1 MENLINELN
10 QKLDNSIED
19 MNSNLKKVRT
29 SGATPSILDDV
40 KVNYYDT
47 LTPLNQVANIKAQDS
62 TYLIVS
68 PFDRTIV
75 KEIVAAIAKSNL
87 GLNASEDG
95 QNLRIFVPPL
105 TEEKRKEYVKVAKDY
120 VEKAK
125 IQVRNIRQ
133 DFNKK
138 INSNEEYSD
147 DQKKKMLNDVQNKIN
162 DINAKIDNILKE
174 KSEQLLKI

>member
-10 QKLDNSIED
+10 QKLNATMED
-19 MNSNLKKVRT
+19 LHLNLKKVRT
-29 SGATPSILDDV
+29 SGATPSILDEI
-40 KVNYYDT
+40 KVNYYET

-75 KEIVAAIAKSNL
+75 KEIVSAIAKSNL

-105 TEEKRKEYVKVAKDY
+105 TEEKRKEYVKVAKEY
-120 VEKAK
+120 IERAK

-138 INSNEEYSD
+138 INSNDEYSE
-147 DQKKKMLNDVQNKIN
+147 DQKKKMLSDVQDKVN
-162 DINAKIDNILKE
+162 DINNKIDVIFKE